1 MAAESIDSLF
11 DLDDDTDNGASAA
24 VVTAPA
30 PAPAPAQATAAK
42 ADEPKPTDTDDPL
55 RKASE
60 PFIPQPVV
68 NDAPPP
74 GFESRVEEHEPTFHD
89 VDADDISKVANDDR
103 YGDYAPDPFASNN
116 VTPDLVNKNDG
127 APTTAPESD
136 DDDLPPWERDRKER
150 EKREQEEREAMRRAH
165 EEAISEGSM
174 TLPGESDEQLG
185 GFADDTDTANGSR
198 ADFIRAKVANNGL
211 VEKSKEFIKRNP
223 RPVIVGVI
231 GLVALLVMAVVLPA
245 GDPASEPAPPAA
257 LEPEV
262 SVEVPA
268 DPSLGEPVTL
278 LPRTV
283 AADCGPGQ
291 TNPALAFNNNQ
302 QDAWICPRAHGIDGA
317 IMNIQFKNTVQVVSV
332 TVMPGW
338 NYVAP
343 NGRDR
348 WNEHRVVTRIR
359 WRAGGKEF
367 IHNIDPTRAGSTF
380 TFNPP
385 KGVAT
390 NEMSL
395 TIFATERPNAA
406 GAEVDPETG
415 GGGILPP
422 ILGGGDGGA
431 DVDKTFAIGSIV
443 INGYEL
449 G

>member
-24 VVTAPA
+24 VVTAT
-30 PAPAPAQATAAK
+30 APAQATAAK
-42 ADEPKPTDTDDPL
+42 VDEPTPTDTDDPL

-60 PFIPQPVV
+60 PFIPKPVV
-68 NDAPPP
+68 NNTPPP

-116 VTPDLVNKNDG
+116 VTPDLVNKNDD

-136 DDDLPPWERDRKER
+136 ADDLPPWERDRIER

-165 EEAISEGSM
+165 EDAISEGAM
-174 TLPGESDEQLG
+174 TLPGETDEQLG
-185 GFADDTDTANGSR
+185 GFADDTDADNGSR
-198 ADFIRAKVANNGL
+198 ADFIRAKVSSSPL
-211 VEKSKEFIKRNP
+211 LEKSKEFVKRNP

-245 GDPASEPAPPAA
+245 GDPASDPVPDALPPDVA
-257 LEPEV
+257 
-262 SVEVPA
+262 VEVPA
-268 DPSLGEPVTL
+268 DPSMGEPVTL
-278 LPRTV
+278 LPKTV

-302 QDAWICPRAHGIDGA
+302 QDAWICPRAHGIDGQ
-317 IMNIQFKNTVQVVSV
+317 IMNIIFKNTVQVVSV

-338 NYVAP
+338 NYIAP

-367 IHNIDPTRAGSTF
+367 IHNIDPTRAGSTY

-390 NEMSL
+390 TEMSL

-406 GAEVDPETG
+406 GAEVNPDTG
-415 GGGILPP
+415 EGGILPP
-422 ILGGGDGGA
+422 ILGGGDGAA
-431 DVDKTFAIGSIV
+431 DVDKTFAIGSII

>member
-60 PFIPQPVV
+60 PFIPKPVV
-68 NDAPPP
+68 NNTPPP

-103 YGDYAPDPFASNN
+103 YGDCAPDPFASNN

-185 GFADDTDTANGSR
+185 GFADDTDADSGSR

-231 GLVALLVMAVVLPA
+231 GLVALLAMAVVLPA
-245 GDPASEPAPPAA
+245 GDPASDPVPDALPPD
-257 LEPEV
+257 V

-268 DPSLGEPVTL
+268 DPSMGEPVVL
-278 LPRTV
+278 LPKTV

-302 QDAWICPRAHGIDGA
+302 GDAWICPRAHGIDGA

>member
-60 PFIPQPVV
+60 PFIPKPVV
-68 NDAPPP
+68 NNTPPP
-74 GFESRVEEHEPTFHD
+74 GFESVVEEHEPTFHD
-89 VDADDISKVANDDR
+89 VDADVRDAVADDA
-103 YGDYAPDPFASNN
+103 DFPADVPPNPFAKPVN
-116 VTPDLVNKNDG
+116 PDLVGDPTPNLSA
-127 APTTAPESD
+127 APAD

-174 TLPGESDEQLG
+174 TLPGETDERFD
-185 GFADDTDTANGSR
+185 GFAGNADTDSGSR
-198 ADFIRAKVANNGL
+198 ADFIRSKVANNGL
-211 VEKSKEFIKRNP
+211 VEKTKEFIKRNP

-245 GDPASEPAPPAA
+245 GDPASDPVPDALPPD
-257 LEPEV
+257 V

-367 IHNIDPTRAGSTF
+367 IHNIDPTRAGSTY

-422 ILGGGDGGA
+422 ILGGGGND
-431 DVDKTFAIGSIV
+431 DVDKTFAIGSIA
-443 INGYEL
+443 ITGYEL

>member
-24 VVTAPA
+24 VVT
-30 PAPAPAQATAAK
+30 APAPAQATAAK

-60 PFIPQPVV
+60 PFIPKPVV

-116 VTPDLVNKNDG
+116 VTPDLVNRNDVGLG

-150 EKREQEEREAMRRAH
+150 EKREQEEREAMRRSH
-165 EEAISEGSM
+165 EEAISEGAM
-174 TLPGESDEQLG
+174 TLPGETDEQLG
-185 GFADDTDTANGSR
+185 GFAGDNDNNNR
-198 ADFIRAKVANNGL
+198 ADFIRAKVANSGL
-211 VEKSKEFIKRNP
+211 LEKPKEFIKQNP
-223 RPVIVGVI
+223 RTVIAGGIGVVLTI
-231 GLVALLVMAVVLPA
+231 VMLVAF
-245 GDPASEPAPPAA
+245 GGTSPASDPAPPAA
-257 LEPEV
+257 MQPDV

-268 DPSLGEPVTL
+268 DPSMGEPVVL
-278 LPRTV
+278 LPKTV

-338 NYVAP
+338 NYIAP

-395 TIFATERPNAA
+395 TVFATERPNAA

-415 GGGILPP
+415 SGGILPP
-422 ILGGGDGGA
+422 LVGPGGGND